1 MARRRFYKVRFCQIS
16 FDQRRFDQRG
26 RSDLL
31 FKCFVTA
38 TVSSYTRTVSSSK
51 TGIRAF
57 YMQYILDLVQG
68 NLQSL
73 TSILKQSI
81 AEKVVC
87 EADLLSVLKIESKPV
102 PEGEDIYSLSAESQ
116 KLFEQ
121 ISKSSDSDVLVIVK
135 KIVRSTKYAAIT
147 WYTASGFDS
156 NPHHLPINKFNLEN
170 TSNHK

>member
-1 MARRRFYKVRFCQIS
+1 MGEQGAAEHRSTGSNAARIYEMTS
-16 FDQRRFDQRG
+16 
-26 RSDLL
+26 
-31 FKCFVTA
+31 
-38 TVSSYTRTVSSSK
+38 TVLSLT
-51 TGIRAF
+51 TGIRAL

-81 AEKVVC
+81 ADKAVC

-116 KLFEQ
+116 TLFEQ

-156 NPHHLPINKFNLEN
+156 NPHHLPIKKFNLEN